1 MLELFS
7 LYNNLD
13 IFIIIAMRISGYVL
27 VSPIFG
33 RREVSN
39 FLKISL
45 ILYLTYIIIFSE
57 SFSMEYIPE
66 TNLQFITLAIVE
78 LLKGFLT
85 GFMTSLFFSAF
96 LTAGQF
102 IDIRIGFRMGGI
114 LDPQYGIKT
123 PLSSNVLNIIA
134 MAVFL
139 ILDGHLQLINIVSH
153 TYQASP
159 VGNLEFLKNIY
170 LVFTGAFSFA
180 FLSAFK
186 IALPI
191 VLMIFL
197 TDVVLL
203 VLIKFMPQM
212 NIFVIGIPMK
222 ILVGIFSLFYIIEP
236 FTDFLEPYFNTMY
249 DSIWQIFM

>member
-191 VLMIFL
+191 ILMIFL
-197 TDVVLL
+197 ADVVLL

-236 FTDFLEPYFNTMY
+236 FADFLEPYFNTMY

>member
-1 MLELFS
+1 MIELFS

-13 IFIIIAMRISGYVL
+13 VFIIIAMRISGYVL

-39 FLKISL
+39 FLKVSL

-57 SFSMEYIPE
+57 GFSLEYIPE
-66 TNLQFITLAIVE
+66 NNIQFITLAVVE
-78 LLKGFLT
+78 VSKGFLI

-123 PLSSNVLNIIA
+123 PLSSNTLNIVA
-134 MAVFL
+134 MAIFL

-153 TYQASP
+153 TYELSP
-159 VGNLEFLKNIY
+159 IGNLEFLKNIY

-191 VLMIFL
+191 ILMIFIA
-197 TDVVLL
+197 DVVLL

-236 FTDFLEPYFNTMY
+236 FADFLDPYFNTMY
-249 DSIWQIFM
+249 KNIWQIFM

>member
-1 MLELFS
+1 
-7 LYNNLD
+7 
-13 IFIIIAMRISGYVL
+13 MRISGYVL

-45 ILYLTYIIIFSE
+45 ILYLSYIIIFSE
-57 SFSMEYIPE
+57 NFSMEYVPAS
-66 TNLQFITLAIVE
+66 NFQFISMAIVE

-123 PLSSNVLNIIA
+123 PLSSNVLNILA
-134 MAVFL
+134 MAIFL

-153 TYQASP
+153 TYQVSP
-159 VGNLEFLKNIY
+159 IGNLEFLKNIY

-191 VLMIFL
+191 ILMIFL
-197 TDVVLL
+197 ADVVLL

-236 FTDFLEPYFNTMY
+236 FSDFLDPYFNTMY
-249 DSIWQIFM
+249 ENIWQIFM

>member
-1 MLELFS
+1 MIELFS

-13 IFIIIAMRISGYVL
+13 VFIIIAMRTSGYVL

-33 RREVSN
+33 RREVSS

-45 ILYLTYIIIFSE
+45 VLYLTYIIIFSE
-57 SFSMEYIPE
+57 NFSMDYIPE
-66 TNLQFITLAIVE
+66 TGVQFIALALVE
-78 LLKGFLT
+78 LVKGFLI
-85 GFMTSLFFSAF
+85 GFVTSLFFSAF

-114 LDPQYGIKT
+114 LDPQFGIQT
-123 PLSSNVLNIIA
+123 PLSSNVLNVVA

-139 ILDGHLQLINIVSH
+139 ILDGHLQLINIVSE
-153 TYQASP
+153 TYALSP

-170 LVFTGAFSFA
+170 LVFTGAFSFV

-191 VLMIFL
+191 ILMIFIA
-197 TDVVLL
+197 DVVLL

-222 ILVGIFSLFYIIEP
+222 ILVGLFSLFYIIEP
-236 FTDFLEPYFNTMY
+236 FAEFLDPYFNAIY
-249 DSIWQIFM
+249 RNIWQIFM

>member
-1 MLELFS
+1 
-7 LYNNLD
+7 
-13 IFIIIAMRISGYVL
+13 
-27 VSPIFG
+27 
-33 RREVSN
+33 
-39 FLKISL
+39 
-45 ILYLTYIIIFSE
+45 
-57 SFSMEYIPE
+57 MEYIPE

>member
-191 VLMIFL
+191 ILMIFL
-197 TDVVLL
+197 ADVVLL